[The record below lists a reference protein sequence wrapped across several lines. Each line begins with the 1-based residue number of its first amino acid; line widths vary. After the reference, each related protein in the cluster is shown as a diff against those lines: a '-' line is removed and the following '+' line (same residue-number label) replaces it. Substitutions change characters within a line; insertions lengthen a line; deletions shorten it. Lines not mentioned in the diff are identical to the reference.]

1 VVVDR
6 NQDGGDM
13 AEEPIAVRFEAEVR
27 QVKTMADFT
36 INLVLNLPENC
47 REQAKRLMD
56 WQGDAIRL
64 VVVNEEKAPNKRV

>member
-1 VVVDR
+1 
-6 NQDGGDM
+6 
-13 AEEPIAVRFEAEVR
+13 
-27 QVKTMADFT
+27 MADFT